1 MSRTFQRRVQLTGG
15 ATLIVSLP
23 KEWVR
28 RVNIKAG
35 DIVTVIPQPDNSLK
49 IVPGR
54 KKLLIPTRVVMQVDE
69 DMDPKTA
76 VRELIARYLVGYETI
91 EVRFSGESYT
101 YKKMMRE
108 IVSKKMIGVEVVEET
123 VDSIVFQCLA
133 GPREL
138 PAVSALRRMMTVTA
152 NMLIDV
158 VGCID
163 DYNRSVLEEIE
174 IREDTVDKLY
184 FYIVRQLKSVAMGL
198 VLPHE
203 IGLDSIRDALGYR
216 LIVKSTERI
225 ADHINRI
232 AHTLLENGPLKPRH
246 MVKSLKELGMESVD
260 TFSMTITAMFK
271 RDKNKGHEVVQRSRV
286 LKSKVGDFI
295 QTLLES
301 RISIQDMI
309 AMRLIIESL
318 ERVSD
323 YSADIAEI
331 VINLMTEPPIKY

>member
-1 MSRTFQRRVQLTGG
+1 MSSPFQRRVQLTGG

-28 RVNIKAG
+28 KIKLKAG
-35 DIVTVIPQPDNSLK
+35 DIVTIIPQPDNSLK

-54 KKLLIPTRVVMQVDE
+54 KKTQLPTRTVMQVDE
-69 DMDPKTA
+69 SVDPRIA

-91 EVRFSGESYT
+91 EVQFSGDT
-101 YKKMMRE
+101 HVHKRMMRD
-108 IVSKKMIGVEVVEET
+108 IVSRKMIGVEVVEET
-123 VDSIVFQCLA
+123 VNSIVFQCLA

-152 NMLIDV
+152 NMLIDIV
-158 VGCID
+158 NCLD
-163 DYNRSVLEEIE
+163 NYSKSVLEEIAL
-174 IREDTVDKLY
+174 REDTVDKLY

-203 IGLDSIRDALGYR
+203 VGLDNIRDALGYR
-216 LIVKSTERI
+216 LIVKSVERI

-232 AHTLLENGPLKPRH
+232 ASTLIENGPLSQ
-246 MVKSLKELGMESVD
+246 VGILNLLKELGSESIEIFD
-260 TFSMTITAMFK
+260 MTITAMFK
-271 RDKNKGHEVVQRSRV
+271 QDKSKGHEVVHRSET
-286 LKSKVGDFI
+286 LKSKVNRII
-295 QTLLES
+295 QRLLES
-301 RISIQDMI
+301 DLSTQDVI

-331 VINLMTEPPIKY
+331 VINLMTEPPSEY